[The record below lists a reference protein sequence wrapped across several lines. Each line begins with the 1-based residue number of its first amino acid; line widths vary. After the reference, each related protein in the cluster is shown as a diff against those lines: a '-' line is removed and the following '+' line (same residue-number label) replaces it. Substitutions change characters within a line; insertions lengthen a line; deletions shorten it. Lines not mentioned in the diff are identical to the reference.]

1 MTSRVLSGTSA
12 APGLALGPGWRWQA
26 DALVVPRRQDRV
38 PEVERARLQDA
49 CAAARG
55 QITSLREQVAVAVG
69 AEEAAIF
76 EAHLMFLD
84 DPALLAFAEAQ
95 IAQGWNAE
103 AAWADGVEHFALQLD
118 GLPDPTLRARAAD
131 VRDVGRRVL
140 AHLLGRGPRELRL
153 DRPSVVIARDLM
165 PSEVAALD
173 RGRVLAVC
181 LSEGGP
187 TSHAAI
193 LARAWGIPAVVGLG
207 PGLLEVDVGL
217 LWLVDGERG
226 VVMVD
231 PVPAEVEAFQ
241 GRAQRAAQ
249 EAIADRSAAQ
259 APAVTP
265 DGYRLEVAANV
276 GSIGEAKV
284 AVASGADAI
293 GLLRSEFLYL
303 NRPTAPDEEEQ
314 FTAYRGV
321 LQAMGGRPVVAR
333 TLDVGGDKPLAY
345 LPVGSEANPFLGH
358 RGIRLLLD
366 SVDLLKVQLRALL
379 RAGAGFDL
387 RVMFPMVATLEEL
400 RRAKEVYAEV
410 RSGLAGSMLQVAER
424 VQVGMMVEVPAAALL
439 AHRFA
444 AEVDFFSV
452 GTNDLTQY
460 TMAAD
465 RGNEKVAHLNDGCHP
480 AVLRQI
486 QLVVQAGR
494 RAGIWVG
501 VCGELAA
508 DPDAIPVL
516 LGLEVDELSMAPP
529 AIPRAKAILR
539 RWRLSEARSLAAEA
553 LDLDSAPAVR
563 ALVRSRSRSISQ
575 G

>member
-84 DPALLAFAEAQ
+84 DPALQAFAEAQ
-95 IAQGWNAE
+95 ITQGWNAE

-153 DRPSVVIARDLM
+153 ERPSVVIARDLM

-181 LSEGGP
+181 LAEGGP

-207 PGLLEVDVGL
+207 PGLLEVDVGP

-226 VVMVD
+226 VVVVD

-249 EAIADRSAAQ
+249 ENLADRSAAQ
-259 APAVTP
+259 APAVTL

-276 GSIGEAKV
+276 GSIGEATV

-303 NRPTAPDEEEQ
+303 NRLTAPDEEEQ
-314 FTAYRGV
+314 FAAYRGV

-387 RVMFPMVATLEEL
+387 RIMFPMVATLEEL

-494 RAGIWVG
+494 SAGIWVG

>member
-1 MTSRVLSGTSA
+1 MTSRVLSGVSA

-26 DALVVPRRQDRV
+26 EALEASRRQDGV
-38 PEVERARLQDA
+38 PVLERARLQA
-49 CAAARG
+49 AREAARG
-55 QITSLREQVAVAVG
+55 QIMRLRDQVAAAVG

-84 DPALLAFAEAQ
+84 DPALLAFVEARM
-95 IAQGWNAE
+95 AQRWNAE
-103 AAWADGVEHFALQLD
+103 AAWADGVEHFACQLD
-118 GLPDPTLRARAAD
+118 VLPDPTLRARAAD

-140 AHLLGRGPRELRL
+140 VGLLGRGTQELRL

-173 RGRVLAVC
+173 RDRVLAVC

-217 LWLVDGERG
+217 IWLVDGERG
-226 VVMVD
+226 VVVVD
-231 PVPAEVEAFQ
+231 PVPDEVEAFQ

-249 EAIADRSAAQ
+249 VNLADRAAAQ

-265 DGYRLEVAANV
+265 DGRRLEVAANV
-276 GSIGEAKV
+276 GAVGEAGV
-284 AVASGADAI
+284 ALASGADAI
-293 GLLRSEFLYL
+293 GLLRTEFLYL
-303 NRPTAPDEEEQ
+303 NRPMAPDEEEQ
-314 FTAYRGV
+314 FAAYRQV

-333 TLDVGGDKPLAY
+333 TLDVGGDKLLAY

-366 SVDLLKVQLRALL
+366 RVDLLKVQLRALL

-400 RRAKEVYAEV
+400 RRAREVYAEV
-410 RSGLAGSMLQVAER
+410 RSGLTASMVPAAER
-424 VQVGMMVEVPAAALL
+424 VQLGMMVEVPAAALL
-439 AHRFA
+439 ADRFA

-486 QLVVQAGR
+486 QLVVQAGH

-539 RWRLSEARSLAAEA
+539 RWRLFEARSLAAEA

-563 ALVRSRSRSISQ
+563 ALVRSRSMLQ
-575 G
+575 V